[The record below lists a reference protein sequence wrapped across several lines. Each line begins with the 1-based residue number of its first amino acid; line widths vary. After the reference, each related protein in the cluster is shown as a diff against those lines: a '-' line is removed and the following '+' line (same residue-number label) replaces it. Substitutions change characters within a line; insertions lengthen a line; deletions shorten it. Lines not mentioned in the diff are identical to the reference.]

1 MRREVLSMLGVA
13 MKDFS
18 RNNCSYIAAGI
29 AYWTLFS
36 LFPLAMAAIS
46 ILGFAYSAPEDQGRI
61 VERGIHADLIATNI
75 ANPSFISARRRE
87 ARSKHNCSGNG
98 YPCSAM
104 RNLCVRS
111 IRFAI

>member
-1 MRREVLSMLGVA
+1 MWREVLSMLGVA

-46 ILGFAYSAPEDQGRI
+46 ILGFVYAAPEDQGRI
-61 VERGIHADLIATNI
+61 VEQGMPFRRSQIALLDGCTTVSLWFPPTI
-75 ANPSFISARRRE
+75 VA
-87 ARSKHNCSGNG
+87 
-98 YPCSAM
+98 
-104 RNLCVRS
+104 
-111 IRFAI
+111 